1 MCSLDSPRRSKTGKL
16 LLRKKLKNYT
26 AREKRRR
33 ISFNW
38 NHLKKYFEKNIP
50 FDRFDASFHSLSQ
63 KSPLSLSTFPRGLS
77 LIRSLAKT
85 GPSSMKNPPF
95 PRKGSPRLSRYPY
108 YPIHNRECPLARTCL
123 PLYACLRD
131 REYTNV
137 HKYIS
142 MWSRN

>member
-63 KSPLSLSTFPRGLS
+63 KSPPLSLYISARVVFNTFSRENRPQLNEKS
-77 LIRSLAKT
+77 
-85 GPSSMKNPPF
+85 PF
-95 PRKGSPRLSRYPY
+95 PRKGSPCLSRYPY

-142 MWSRN
+142 MWSRS